1 MWPGAGNH
9 SLDGRQQWLR
19 DGGRWQQEEAQQ
31 EEQGQGLSSAAGV
44 IVCVCGI
51 VLILYFHINIYN
63 YCHLCDR
70 ELSPPLSAR
79 PGHAPAPNL
88 IDSSS
93 FQKKSYLSFLSLPFL
108 LYFIRW
114 FSCQPWVFSL
124 LFYYLQSPTTHPL
137 PTSLF
142 PQHKHKKRKKRN
154 NFNKKKLNLSDLP
167 DVNKGSSKMES
178 VVW

>member
-79 PGHAPAPNL
+79 PGHAPRTQPDRL
-88 IDSSS
+88 I
-93 FQKKSYLSFLSLPFL
+93 FFPKEKLSFFFIPSLLIIFYSMVLLSTLGILSPFL
-108 LYFIRW
+108 LFTI
-114 FSCQPWVFSL
+114 SH
-124 LFYYLQSPTTHPL
+124 HP